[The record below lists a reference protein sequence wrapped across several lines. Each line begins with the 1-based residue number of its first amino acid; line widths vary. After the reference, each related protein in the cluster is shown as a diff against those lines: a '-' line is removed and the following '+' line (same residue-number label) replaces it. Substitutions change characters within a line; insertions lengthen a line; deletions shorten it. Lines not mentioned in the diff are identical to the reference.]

1 MVVCMFVY
9 VGACEYVGMC
19 CLRNWKQSLGK
30 WWIEKVI
37 LHTHVHVNMWLCL
50 IVEMFTGKGE

>member
-19 CLRNWKQSLGK
+19 CLRNWKQR
-30 WWIEKVI
+30 EV
-37 LHTHVHVNMWLCL
+37 VD
-50 IVEMFTGKGE
+50 